1 MRRKVFRKGEPEM
14 IFSTQ
19 PSTWKDLQDRVCQIL
34 KQCGYYAESPKEIS
48 TARSSKLEVDVYAE
62 DTSIH
67 HQVTICECKYWNS
80 NIPQSVV
87 HAFRA
92 QLDDIGANLGL
103 LISKNGFQPGAIA
116 AARFTNIK
124 LLSWKEFEALYQPL
138 WYKKYFL
145 LRVDEICDAFIEY
158 NEPINSRIFKK
169 ADALPIDRRQRFID
183 LREKHIA
190 MFILCSN
197 LSASYYLAAMQSQ
210 LEPSSVNSVK
220 QLYLPLS
227 ENFEDKQLENYTDNR
242 IRSAE
247 SYLEFLDLIEEY
259 VTDALAEF
267 DDVFGERA

>member
-1 MRRKVFRKGEPEM
+1 M
-14 IFSTQ
+14 IFSTL
-19 PSTWKDLQDRVCQIL
+19 PLTWKDLQERVCQIL
-34 KQCGYYAESPKEIS
+34 NQCGYYAESPKEIS

-62 DTSIH
+62 DNSIH
-67 HQVTICECKYWNS
+67 RQIIICECKYWNS

-103 LISKNGFQPGAIA
+103 LISKNGFQPGAVT

-124 LLSWKEFEALYQPL
+124 LLSWKEFEILFQPL

-145 LRVDEICDAFIEY
+145 LRIDEICDAFIEY
-158 NEPINSRIFKK
+158 NEPVNSRIFKK
-169 ADALPIDRRQRFID
+169 ADALPIDHYQRFID
-183 LREKHIA
+183 LRKKHIY
-190 MFILCSN
+190 MSTLCSH
-197 LSASYYLAAMQSQ
+197 LSASYYLAAMQNQ
-210 LEPSSVNSVK
+210 LEPSQVNSVK
-220 QLYLPLS
+220 QLHLPLS
-227 ENFEDKQLENYTDNR
+227 ENLEDKQLENYPDNR

>member
-1 MRRKVFRKGEPEM
+1 M

-19 PSTWKDLQDRVCQIL
+19 PSTWKDLQDHVCQIL

-138 WYKKYFL
+138 WY
-145 LRVDEICDAFIEY
+145 

-197 LSASYYLAAMQSQ
+197 LSASYYLAAVQSQ
-210 LEPSSVNSVK
+210 LEPSPVNSVK

-227 ENFEDKQLENYTDNR
+227 ENLEDKQLENYTDNR

>member
-1 MRRKVFRKGEPEM
+1 M

-19 PSTWKDLQDRVCQIL
+19 PLTWKDLQDRVCQIL

-67 HQVTICECKYWNS
+67 HQVIICECKYWNS

-116 AARFTNIK
+116 TARFTNIK

-190 MFILCSN
+190 MCTLCSY
-197 LSASYYLAAMQSQ
+197 LSATHYRAAMQRNF
-210 LEPSSVNSVK
+210 NSVQ
-220 QLYLPLS
+220 QLSLPLS
-227 ENFEDKQLENYTDNR
+227 ENIEYKQFANYLDNR
-242 IRSAE
+242 IRSAK

-259 VTDALAEF
+259 VTYALAEF

>member
-1 MRRKVFRKGEPEM
+1 M

-34 KQCGYYAESPKEIS
+34 KQCGYYAESPKEIY

-67 HQVTICECKYWNS
+67 HQVIICECKCWNS

-103 LISKNGFQPGAIA
+103 LISKNGFQPGAVD

-169 ADALPIDRRQRFID
+169 ADALAIDRRQRFID
-183 LREKHIA
+183 LRGKHIA
-190 MFILCSN
+190 MCTLCSS
-197 LSASYYLAAMQSQ
+197 LSATYYRAAMQHNF
-210 LEPSSVNSVK
+210 NSVQ
-220 QLYLPLS
+220 QLSLPLS
-227 ENFEDKQLENYTDNR
+227 KNIEYKQLANYLDNR
-242 IRSAE
+242 IRSTE
-247 SYLEFLDLIEEY
+247 FYLEFLDLIEEY
-259 VTDALAEF
+259 VTNALAEF